1 MQIGVMIGADGA
13 ANTIDGVV
21 HFAQNVG
28 FDAISTLSIVGRETQ
43 RIGLGTAVTPTYP
56 RHPTALAQQAMTA
69 AAATGNRFTLG
80 IGLSHKIVIENMLG
94 FSYDRP
100 AAHMRE
106 YLEVLM
112 PLLSGESVTHQGE
125 QYNVGGLQISIPG
138 ADPVPTVVA
147 ALGPLMLK
155 IAGEHTDGTNT
166 WMVGPKTME
175 NHIVARISRAAD
187 EAGRPS
193 PRVVGGVP
201 VILTR
206 KVEEA
211 RQRIAGG
218 LAMYGQVPS

>member
-21 HFAQNVG
+21 NFAQNVEAKGLHNVWMANIFG

-125 QYNVGGLQISIPG
+125 QYNVGGLQLSIPG

-175 NHIVARISRAAD
+175 DHIVARISRRSWTSFAA
-187 EAGRPS
+187 R
-193 PRVVGGVP
+193 GGGC
-201 VILTR
+201 TR
-206 KVEEA
+206 HSHA
-211 RQRIAGG
+211 
-218 LAMYGQVPS
+218 

>member
-1 MQIGVMIGADGA
+1 MNPFESHDRIPVCAIPGDDMQIGVMIGADA
-13 ANTIDGVV
+13 ATNSIDDVV
-21 HFAQNVG
+21 NLAKNIEAKGLHNVWMANIFG

-43 RIGLGTAVTPTYP
+43 QIGLGTAVTPTYP

-112 PLLSGESVTHQGE
+112 PLLSGETVNHQGE
-125 QYNVGGLQISIPG
+125 QYNVGGLQLSIPG
-138 ADPVPTVVA
+138 ADPVPTVIA

-155 IAGEHTDGTNT
+155 IAGELTDGTNT

-175 NHIVARISRAAD
+175 D
-187 EAGRPS
+187 
-193 PRVVGGVP
+193 
-201 VILTR
+201 
-206 KVEEA
+206 
-211 RQRIAGG
+211 
-218 LAMYGQVPS
+218 

>member
-1 MQIGVMIGADGA
+1 MRIGVMIGADGST
-13 ANTIDGVV
+13 NTIDGVV
-21 HFAQNVG
+21 NFAQNVEAKGLHNVWMANIFG

-125 QYNVGGLQISIPG
+125 QYNVGGLQLSIPG

-193 PRVVGGVP
+193 VSYTHLRAHE
-201 VILTR
+201 T
-206 KVEEA
+206 
-211 RQRIAGG
+211 
-218 LAMYGQVPS
+218 

>member
-21 HFAQNVG
+21 NFAQNVEAKGLHNVWMANIFG

-125 QYNVGGLQISIPG
+125 QYNVGGLQLSIPG

-206 KVEEA
+206 K
-211 RQRIAGG
+211 
-218 LAMYGQVPS
+218 L